1 MNLLIHKGNFIIL
14 LMATTQHNNI
24 KNTKNTKNKR
34 TPEEI
39 ASYKLALSSAENKL
53 LNQCIPNRDKIDDII
68 TNMRYL
74 VNWRGYTHYVDI
86 TNDVITVDNN
96 NFSIRRFL
104 DNKFFKKKLYH
115 IYGKRIGD
123 VYLRTSITQDNK
135 FKVAIYKRFS

>member
-1 MNLLIHKGNFIIL
+1 MNLLIHKGIFLVL
-14 LMATTQHNNI
+14 LMATTQQN
-24 KNTKNTKNKR
+24 KTKGTKTHKR
-34 TPEEI
+34 SAEEI

-53 LNQCIPNRDKIDDII
+53 LNQCVPSKDKIDDII

-74 VNWRGYTHYVDI
+74 INWRGYTHYVDI
-86 TNDVITVDNN
+86 GNDVITVDNH
-96 NFSIRRFL
+96 NFSIRKFL

-135 FKVAIYKRFS
+135 FKVVISKRFY